1 MSVKLEQFQVV
12 KDFLSEDELDLAYSY
27 VMLVPK
33 TGIVDDQ
40 IPNSPSWY
48 NDPLMQVLHLKHWH
62 KMEELTGMKLIPTY
76 CYLRDYKNGAIL
88 KKHTDRP
95 SCEYSATINLG
106 YQADEPWPIYLND
119 LDGNKHTVI
128 LQPGDALLYKGI
140 ELEHWRDRFD
150 GQKYT
155 QLFLHYVA
163 EFGPYKEW
171 AWDKRKERSLS
182 FS

>member
-12 KDFLSEDELDLAYSY
+12 KHFLDKDELDLVYSY

-33 TGIVDDQ
+33 TGIEDKQ

-62 KMEELTGMKLIPTY
+62 KIEELTGIKLIPTY
-76 CYLRDYKNGAIL
+76 CYLRDYRHDAIL
-88 KKHTDRP
+88 EIHSDRP

-106 YQADEPWPIYLND
+106 YDADEFWPLYIND
-119 LDGNKHTVI
+119 LKGNKHTVI
-128 LQPGDALLYKGI
+128 LEPGDALLYKGI
-140 ELEHWRDRFD
+140 ELEHWRDKFD
-150 GQKYT
+150 GVKCT

-163 EFGPYKEW
+163 EFGKYKDW
-171 AWDKRKERSLS
+171 AWDKRKNMGVN
-182 FS
+182 